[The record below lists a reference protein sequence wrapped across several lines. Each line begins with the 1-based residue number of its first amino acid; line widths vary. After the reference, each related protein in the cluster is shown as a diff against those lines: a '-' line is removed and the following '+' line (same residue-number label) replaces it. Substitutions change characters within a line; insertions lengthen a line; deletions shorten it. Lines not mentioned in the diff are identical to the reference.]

1 MNKETDTINVLIIED
16 DQTYRE
22 LIKDLINESG
32 QLTCKHACESCEE
45 GIRVIQGGYLPQV
58 ILLDIQLPG
67 ISGIEGIQKIHALS
81 PATHIIMLTIFNDDD
96 KVFNAICRGAVGYLL
111 KSSPA
116 EKIQEAVEQVVKGGA
131 AMSPT
136 IAAKVLKIFNQYTQ
150 PMQEYGLS
158 EREKDILRL
167 LIDGYSKKQLG
178 DKLFISLSTINT
190 HLKNIYAKLHVH
202 SQIDVVAK
210 ALKEHLI

>member
-1 MNKETDTINVLIIED
+1 MCINNDTIHVLIIED

-22 LIKDLINESG
+22 SIKDLINESG
-32 QLTCKHACESCEE
+32 QLTCDHAFESCEE
-45 GIRVIQGGYLPQV
+45 AIYIIKEGYLPQV

-67 ISGIEGIQKIHALS
+67 ISGIEGIQKIHSLS
-81 PATHIIMLTIFNDDD
+81 PATHIIMLTIFDDDD

-131 AMSPT
+131 AMNPY
-136 IAAKVLKIFNQYTQ
+136 IAAKVLKMFNQYTQ
-150 PMQEYGLS
+150 PKQEYGLT
-158 EREKDILRL
+158 EQEKKILRL
-167 LIDGYSKKQLG
+167 LTEGYSKKQLT
-178 DKLFISLSTINT
+178 DELYISLSTINT
-190 HLKNIYAKLHVH
+190 HLKNIYTKLHVH
-202 SQIDVVAK
+202 SQIDVVTK

>member
-1 MNKETDTINVLIIED
+1 MTKKSDAIHVLIIED

-22 LIKDLINESG
+22 SIKDLINESG
-32 QLTCKHACESCEE
+32 NLTCEHACEFCEE
-45 GIRVIQGGYLPQV
+45 AIHIIKQGYLPQV

-116 EKIQEAVEQVVKGGA
+116 EKIQEAVDQVVKGGA
-131 AMSPT
+131 AMSPS
-136 IAAKVLKIFNQYTQ
+136 IAAKVLKMFNQYKQ
-150 PMQEYGLS
+150 PKQEYGLT
-158 EREKDILRL
+158 EQEKKILRL
-167 LIDGYSKKQLG
+167 LTDGYSKKQLT
-178 DKLFISLSTINT
+178 DELYISFSTINT
-190 HLKNIYAKLHVH
+190 HLKNIYTKLHVH
-202 SQIDVVAK
+202 SQIDVVTK